1 MHLGL
6 KSTPNSSGRHPLVH
20 RFPLQIYSSCREI
33 GILPTR
39 RSSACTP
46 PPSLVGRSGFPLSGS
61 DAHSPAGSWWLVGMV
76 FCTAVGNPSFQIAG
90 KGWPGSVQGR
100 KENRGKGEDGSV
112 RKMFW
117 GMQSFIV
124 GGWKCGCRQPK
135 LPDSGKGMAGI
146 CARKKG
152 KTEGR
157 KKPRVSWEWRN
168 LGYGGKARLEKEKE
182 KGDGRRRRWLPAV
195 VMMKSVR

>member
-61 DAHSPAGSWWLVGMV
+61 DAHSPAWVMV
-76 FCTAVGNPSFQIAG
+76 A
-90 KGWPGSVQGR
+90 
-100 KENRGKGEDGSV
+100 RGDGLLH
-112 RKMFW
+112 
-117 GMQSFIV
+117 
-124 GGWKCGCRQPK
+124 GCRQPK

-152 KTEGR
+152 ETEGR
-157 KKPRVSWEWRN
+157 KKPRVSWEGRN